1 MANPVQTQME
11 QALEAA
17 MKMRRF
23 GQTIKMPST
32 LAIKHQILRAR
43 YEEEMRMKDSQI
55 SEVAKNTIDPIENVA
70 S

>member
-1 MANPVQTQME
+1 
-11 QALEAA
+11 

-23 GQTIKMPST
+23 GQTIKLPST

-43 YEEEMRMKDSQI
+43 REEEMKKQVSLNL
-55 SEVAKNTIDPIENVA
+55 EVARDPGDRIDNVA

>member
-1 MANPVQTQME
+1 
-11 QALEAA
+11 

-55 SEVAKNTIDPIENVA
+55 SEVAKNTIDPVENVT